1 MENIIRKTEIPEGYE
16 IDREKS
22 TLDEIVFKLKKEVK
36 SWEDLVDFSGYFL
49 NQDSIIQECYKL
61 PKHRYH
67 KNVFLTEKQAQS
79 SLAFVQITQ
88 LLPFY
93 GGYTKLKINQFNYYI
108 YYLVEENEFRV
119 NTIGKKQM
127 CLFYF
132 GQHEHAQDFIKNNLD
147 LLKQY
152 FMVD

>member
-22 TLDEIVFKLKKEVK
+22 TLEKIILKPMNEIKVWDDFKEVCG
-36 SWEDLVDFSGYFL
+36 WFI
-49 NQDSIIQECYKL
+49 NADSVITECPKL

-79 SLAFVQITQ
+79 SLAFAQITQ

-108 YYLVEENEFRV
+108 YYLVEKNEFRV
-119 NTIGKKQM
+119 NTLGKKQI

-132 GQHEHAQDFIKNNLD
+132 GQYEKAQEFIAYNSD

>member
-1 MENIIRKTEIPEGYE
+1 M
-16 IDREKS
+16 
-22 TLDEIVFKLKKEVK
+22 DEIVFKLKVGVK
-36 SWEDLVDFSGYFL
+36 RWEDLEKMGGYFV
-49 NQDSIIQECYKL
+49 NQDSIIQNCCKL
-61 PKHRYH
+61 MKHRYH

-79 SLAFVQITQ
+79 SLAFAQITQ

-108 YYLVEENEFRV
+108 YYLVEKNEFRV
-119 NTIGKKQM
+119 NTLGKKQI

-132 GQHEHAQDFIKNNLD
+132 GQYEKAQEFINNNSD